1 MHASADLAIRRRQF
15 LKSSV
20 AAAGGMAGL
29 GALGPRPTWA
39 SESPATATN
48 AAYRGPNVI
57 IVRFG
62 GGVRRRETIQA
73 ETTYSP
79 YFLHQLCR
87 QGTLFPKMEISTDP
101 GVETSHG
108 QGTLNILT
116 GLYDEYQDV
125 ENKFLAARFE
135 AKAPTLFEYFRKSYA
150 IAPHEALLINGE
162 DRTDEEFYSFSNHH
176 LFGVNYRCSVL
187 SLYRFKTYLL
197 RRQIETGLIADGDKP
212 RKLTEKELTAKRAEL
227 KKLEDLDYREQA
239 QDGQGDSIHAFW
251 EKWRAHYGETGLVNP
266 RGDRLLTELSLW
278 AMKELRPRLMMIN
291 YNDPDYV
298 HWGKLH
304 HYTRGVSI
312 IDEGLKRLVTS
323 VAADAFYRDNT
334 IFAIVP
340 DCGRDNNR
348 FVDVPCQHHFNS
360 KSAREIFALL
370 TGPGIER
377 GRVVDKPVQQIS
389 MAATIGQAMGMK
401 TPFAQ
406 GDVLQEVFA

>member
-1 MHASADLAIRRRQF
+1 MLPPSDFTIRRRQF
-15 LKSSV
+15 LKSTV
-20 AAAGGMAGL
+20 AAASGMAGL
-29 GALGPRPTWA
+29 GSFGLQSTLAN
-39 SESPATATN
+39 ESQTAESNTE
-48 AAYRGPNVI
+48 YRGPNVI

-62 GGVRRRETIQA
+62 GGVRRRETIAA

-79 YFLHQLCR
+79 YFLHQLCQ
-87 QGTLFPKMEISTDP
+87 QGTLFPKMEISSEP

-116 GLYDEYQDV
+116 GIYDEYQDV
-125 ENKFLAARFE
+125 ENKFLASRFE
-135 AKAPTLFEYFRKSYA
+135 AQVPTLFEYFRKSYNV
-150 IAPHEALLINGE
+150 APHEALMINGE

-176 LFGVNYRCSVL
+176 LFGVNYRCNVL

-197 RRQIETGLIADGDKP
+197 RRQIETRMIADGDKP
-212 RKLTEKELTAKRAEL
+212 RKLGEKELTAKRAEL
-227 KKLEDLDYREQA
+227 KKLEDLDYREKLH
-239 QDGQGDSIHAFW
+239 DGQGREIHAFW
-251 EKWRAHYGETGLVNP
+251 EKWRGHYGETGLVNP

-360 KSAREIFALL
+360 KSSREIFALL
-370 TGPGIER
+370 MGPGIER

-389 MAATIGQAMGMK
+389 MAATIGQAMGMQTK
-401 TPFAQ
+401 FAQ

>member
-1 MHASADLAIRRRQF
+1 MHASSDFAIRRRQF

-20 AAAGGMAGL
+20 AAAGGIAWGVRPKTAIARE
-29 GALGPRPTWA
+29 GAAPTN
-39 SESPATATN
+39 E
-48 AAYRGPNVI
+48 YRGPNVI

-62 GGVRRRETIQA
+62 GGVRRRETIAA

-87 QGTLFPKMEISTDP
+87 QGTLFPKMEISSEP

-116 GLYDEYQDV
+116 GIYDEYQDV
-125 ENKFLAARFE
+125 ENKFLASRFE
-135 AKAPTLFEYFRKSYA
+135 AKAPTLFEYFRKSYDV
-150 IAPHEALLINGE
+150 APHQALLINGE

-197 RRQIETGLIADGDKP
+197 RRQIETRTIADGGKP
-212 RKLTEKELTAKRAEL
+212 RKLTDKELTAKRAEL
-227 KKLEDLDYREQA
+227 KKLEDLDYREKS
-239 QDGQGDSIHAFW
+239 QDGQGGPIHAFW

-323 VAADAFYRDNT
+323 VAADEFYRDNT
-334 IFAIVP
+334 ILAIVP

-360 KSAREIFALL
+360 KSSREIFALL
-370 TGPGIER
+370 LGPGIER
-377 GRVVDKPVQQIS
+377 GRVVDKPAQQIS
-389 MAATIGQAMGMK
+389 MAATIGKAMGMPTK
-401 TPFAQ
+401 FAQ